1 MRINAA
7 IAKRPRVEMLPL
19 IDMFFILLAFFI
31 FGVFSMTMREGI
43 VVDLPS
49 AETAESQAK
58 DSTTISITEN
68 GELFFNDQPINQ
80 KVLALRL
87 HELGL
92 SKTIPDV
99 TIRADAQV
107 AHGIVVGVLDLV
119 RKSNIKHVSFQTEHG
134 E

>member
-1 MRINAA
+1 MRINTG
-7 IAKRPRVEMLPL
+7 ITKRLRVEMLPL

-49 AETAESQAK
+49 AQTAESAAK
-58 DSTTISITEN
+58 EGTTISITEN
-68 GELFFNDQPINQ
+68 GELFFNDQP
-80 KVLALRL
+80 VDREALALQL
-87 HELGL
+87 YDLGM
-92 SKTIPDV
+92 SETIPNV

-107 AHGIVVGVLDLV
+107 AHGIVVDVLDLA
-119 RKSNIKHVSFQTEHG
+119 RKNNIKHVSFQTEPG